1 MSVSVRFPCKAAAH
15 ISDAGRWG
23 WAVTGRCVRCR
34 NKQQHVAGAAG
45 ALADDVMEALG
56 MVVVVVLGRGVT
68 TDQLCCTAS
77 TSTVQRQ

>member
-1 MSVSVRFPCKAAAH
+1 MSASVRFPCKAAAH

-56 MVVVVVLGRGVT
+56 MVVVVGRGAT
-68 TDQLCCTAS
+68 RDQLSCTAS
-77 TSTVQRQ
+77 TSTVQRR